1 MSNEIK
7 TFQRFPVARR
17 IEHFCML
24 LSFGLL
30 GLTGLPQKFPTLSIS
45 VFISSIFGS
54 VENLRLVHHI
64 SATVMM
70 LGTAWHI
77 LVAGYKIYVKKE
89 PMSMLPAI
97 KDAVDA
103 IQVFFY
109 NLGFSKKFPQMGRF
123 NFEEKM
129 EYWAFVWGALVMGL
143 TGFMMWNPLLTLKI
157 LPGEAIPAAKAA
169 HGGEAI
175 LAVAAIII
183 WHMYGVHL
191 KRFNKAMF
199 TGEMPEDVMLHE
211 HPLELADLKAGLA
224 GPRVTDPKELRKRKA
239 IFFPIAGVLTII
251 MLGAVYGFV
260 NGEQTALTTI
270 PADSNPIPAYL
281 PQTPTP
287 ISNITP
293 VEINVTGPISWDNY
307 IGPLFQQKCTSCH
320 GAMAF
325 GGLSLATYVDAMH
338 GGDHGQVIIPKNSA
352 GSILIIVHSGGNHY
366 VQLSE
371 TEMNN
376 IIDWINNGAPAR

>member
-1 MSNEIK
+1 MSSE
-7 TFQRFPVARR
+7 TQSFQRFPIARR
-17 IEHFCML
+17 IEHFSML

-30 GLTGLPQKFPTLSIS
+30 GLTGLPQKFPTLPIS
-45 VFISSIFGS
+45 VFIASIFGN

-70 LGTAWHI
+70 LGTGWHL
-77 LVAGYKIYVKKE
+77 LVAGYKIFVKKE
-89 PMSMLPAI
+89 PMTMLPAI
-97 KDAVDA
+97 KDAVDG
-103 IQVFFY
+103 IQAFLY
-109 NLGFSKKFPQMGRF
+109 NLGLFKKFPQMGRY
-123 NFEEKM
+123 NFEEKL

-143 TGFMMWNPLLTLKI
+143 TGFMMWNPILTLKL

-183 WHMYGVHL
+183 WHLYGVHL
-191 KRFNKAMF
+191 KRFNKSMF
-199 TGEMPEDVMLHE
+199 TGQMPEEVMLHE

-239 IFFPIAGVLTII
+239 IFFPIAGILSVI

-270 PADSNPIPAYL
+270 QPIGTPIPAYL

-287 ISNITP
+287 ISNLPP
-293 VEINVTGPISWDNY
+293 VATIASGPITWDNY
-307 IGPLFQQKCTSCH
+307 IGPLFQERCTSCH

-325 GGLSLATYVDAMH
+325 GGLSLISYKDAML
-338 GGDHGQVIIPKNSA
+338 GGDHGPVILPSNSS
-352 GSILIIVHSGGNHY
+352 GSILVAVHSGGNHY
-366 VQLSE
+366 VKLSE
-371 TEMNN
+371 DELAY
-376 IIDWINNGAPAR
+376 IIGWIDNGAPAR